1 MTDMAVRKE
10 SLRTKISQSKIINR
24 FKNYLI
30 DEVFANV
37 MIYLMKMR
45 GFLEKID
52 SKCLG
57 VSLIFYACNF
67 LTIFFFLLL
76 FLVTYILV

>member
-52 SKCLG
+52 SKCLD
-57 VSLIFYACNF
+57 VSLILYACNF
-67 LTIFFFLLL
+67 LTIFFFF
-76 FLVTYILV
+76 FLSCNL

>member
-24 FKNYLI
+24 FNNYLLI

-37 MIYLMKMR
+37 MIYVPNENAR
-45 GFLEKID
+45 
-52 SKCLG
+52 
-57 VSLIFYACNF
+57 IFRKDR
-67 LTIFFFLLL
+67 
-76 FLVTYILV
+76 

>member
-37 MIYLMKMR
+37 MIYLIKMR

-52 SKCLG
+52 SKCLD
-57 VSLIFYACNF
+57 VSLLYACNF
-67 LTIFFFLLL
+67 PTIFFFSFFF
-76 FLVTYILV
+76 FL